1 MLFLVR
7 CGMSE
12 ECHRLGLLIGN
23 PNSPGRHAEEEPVGI
38 ALDGKTDCFSQWAM
52 YNGGGRSS

>member
-1 MLFLVR
+1 
-7 CGMSE
+7 MSE